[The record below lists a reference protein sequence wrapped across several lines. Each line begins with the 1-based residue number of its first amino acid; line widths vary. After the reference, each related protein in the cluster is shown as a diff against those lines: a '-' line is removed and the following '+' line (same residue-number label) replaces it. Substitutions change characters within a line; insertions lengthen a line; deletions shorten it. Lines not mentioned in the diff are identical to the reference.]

1 MNTNKNIK
9 NNKNIY
15 IYLYK
20 KYSRGKLNGFKAK
33 MKFLDDVKN
42 DNEFKKMTYDEQYN
56 FRTYILGGNLN
67 G

>member
-20 KYSRGKLNGFKAK
+20 KYSNGNLKDLKSK
-33 MKFLDDVKN
+33 MKFLRNVKE
-42 DNEFKKMTYDEQYN
+42 DERFKSMTYDEQYN
-56 FRTYILGGNLN
+56 FRSYVLGGKYE
-67 G
+67 